1 MKGQT
6 GLIPPASSSSEL
18 ENLAA
23 SHQDGDTDCH
33 VSQAQ
38 ADRHRQPWRL
48 ETIMGQLRLSPLP
61 HSQQV
66 RVAASLASLGNKLLE
81 LLSNFYILTQV
92 RLISE
97 EQRLLGITSQAN
109 YYLLCVLHGVYN
121 TFTF

>member
-1 MKGQT
+1 MET
-6 GLIPPASSSSEL
+6 GD
-18 ENLAA
+18 
-23 SHQDGDTDCH
+23 HH
-33 VSQAQ
+33 
-38 ADRHRQPWRL
+38 
-48 ETIMGQLRLSPLP
+48 GQLRLSPLR
-61 HSQQV
+61 HKQV
-66 RVAASLASLGNKLLE
+66 RVAASLACLGNKLE